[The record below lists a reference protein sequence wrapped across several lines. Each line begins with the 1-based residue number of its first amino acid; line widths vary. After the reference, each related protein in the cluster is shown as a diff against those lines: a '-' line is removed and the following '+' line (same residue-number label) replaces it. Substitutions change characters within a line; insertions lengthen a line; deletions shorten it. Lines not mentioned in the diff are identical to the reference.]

1 MYDIPIHLRTVILG
15 ATINPEEQT
24 ENGNTENA
32 TLIVGD
38 VEGGMYDIPIH
49 LRTNISD
56 HILDANLHTDKD
68 DKDGLEII
76 IKMAPCISVVL
87 YTFSYG
93 AGFGPAIY
101 TWTSELFPS
110 KLKGVGSSIAL
121 ASRNVVVFI
130 ILKFYPSMIDDL
142 GLSKIFWLHAG
153 VMLIGNIFV
162 FFVMPETRGLT
173 MTQLNEIFGGKISYQ
188 KGNTYDIE
196 SADELEENLT
206 SSKDRPRRESSRA
219 NIAASRVAA
228 TAALSNVASTAAMSR
243 VASLARSVGGMGKE
257 NEDEYDVKLLKQQS

>member
-1 MYDIPIHLRTVILG
+1 M
-15 ATINPEEQT
+15 
-24 ENGNTENA
+24 
-32 TLIVGD
+32 
-38 VEGGMYDIPIH
+38 
-49 LRTNISD
+49 
-56 HILDANLHTDKD
+56 HIF
-68 DKDGLEII
+68 
-76 IKMAPCISVVL
+76 V
-87 YTFSYG
+87 Y
-93 AGFGPAIY
+93 
-101 TWTSELFPS
+101 
-110 KLKGVGSSIAL
+110 
-121 ASRNVVVFI
+121 SRNVVVFI

-228 TAALSNVASTAAMSR
+228 TAALSKVASTAAMSR
-243 VASLARSVGGMGKE
+243 VASLARSVGGMGKG
-257 NEDEYDVKLLKQQS
+257 NCFISNY